1 MDYIQ
6 ANLID
11 PVSRVLYTYILIYL
25 LVAAGIYFTIRT
37 RFIQIRYFGRMLRQV
52 LHSRENGDGIS
63 SFQAFCIG
71 LASRVGT
78 GNIAGVAIALTVGG
92 PGAIFWMWVVAAIGM
107 ATALIEATLGQIFKV
122 RADDGSFRG
131 GPAFYIQRG
140 LGSRAGG
147 MLFAVLL
154 VFTFGFAFN
163 MLQANAISDVLNT
176 SHEIEVH
183 WTTIGLVLLSAPVLF
198 GGVKRVAKVAEFV
211 LPLMALAY
219 VTLAL
224 IIVAMHIGHLPQV
237 LGQIIGGAF
246 GFTQMAGGFT
256 GGVAAAMLNGV
267 KRGLFSN
274 EAGMGSAPN
283 VAATATVSHPVKQGL
298 IQSLG
303 VFVDT
308 MIICSAT
315 AFIILISG
323 PEIYDPAAP
332 GKRAGAA
339 LTQAAIGSALGS
351 WTTGL
356 MTGLVF
362 VFAFS
367 SVLGNYVYAEINLF
381 FLGAKKNAIMI
392 FRLLV
397 LGAIALGA
405 TSKLAT
411 VWDIADI
418 AMGFMALV
426 NLVAIVLL
434 GKWAFAAI
442 RDYHRQSADGSDPVF
457 VAEQAG
463 LPGVLEGDIW
473 SGRLAGSGRD
483 VPA

>member
-11 PVSRVLYTYILIYL
+11 PVSKVLYTYVLIYL
-25 LVAAGIYFTIRT
+25 LVAVGIYFTIRT

-163 MLQANAISDVLNT
+163 MLQANAISDVLNA

-183 WTTIGLVLLSAPVLF
+183 WTTIGLVLLAAPVLF

-267 KRGLFSN
+267 KRGLFEIDPSDMG
-274 EAGMGSAPN
+274 ELLAYLQQILMAGAQ
-283 VAATATVSHPVKQGL
+283 VSYDPQL
-298 IQSLG
+298 ARPWCLLLG
-303 VFVDT
+303 T
-308 MIICSAT
+308 QEIASAT
-315 AFIILISG
+315 S
-323 PEIYDPAAP
+323 
-332 GKRAGAA
+332 
-339 LTQAAIGSALGS
+339 
-351 WTTGL
+351 
-356 MTGLVF
+356 LVD
-362 VFAFS
+362 
-367 SVLGNYVYAEINLF
+367 
-381 FLGAKKNAIMI
+381 
-392 FRLLV
+392 LV
-397 LGAIALGA
+397 LQARA
-405 TSKLAT
+405 
-411 VWDIADI
+411 
-418 AMGFMALV
+418 
-426 NLVAIVLL
+426 
-434 GKWAFAAI
+434 
-442 RDYHRQSADGSDPVF
+442 HRGS
-457 VAEQAG
+457 
-463 LPGVLEGDIW
+463 
-473 SGRLAGSGRD
+473 R
-483 VPA
+483 

>member
-11 PVSRVLYTYILIYL
+11 PVSKVLYTYVLIYL
-25 LVAAGIYFTIRT
+25 LVAVGIYFTIRT

-163 MLQANAISDVLNT
+163 MLQANAISDVLNA

-183 WTTIGLVLLSAPVLF
+183 WTTIGLVLLAAPVLF

-274 EAGMGSAPN
+274 EAGMGSAPQRRRHRDRL
-283 VAATATVSHPVKQGL
+283 A
-298 IQSLG
+298 
-303 VFVDT
+303 
-308 MIICSAT
+308 
-315 AFIILISG
+315 SG
-323 PEIYDPAAP
+323 Q
-332 GKRAGAA
+332 AGADPVA
-339 LTQAAIGSALGS
+339 RRVRRHHDHL
-351 WTTGL
+351 
-356 MTGLVF
+356 
-362 VFAFS
+362 
-367 SVLGNYVYAEINLF
+367 LGNGFHHPDLRTGD
-381 FLGAKKNAIMI
+381 LRPGGA
-392 FRLLV
+392 R
-397 LGAIALGA
+397 
-405 TSKLAT
+405 
-411 VWDIADI
+411 
-418 AMGFMALV
+418 
-426 NLVAIVLL
+426 
-434 GKWAFAAI
+434 
-442 RDYHRQSADGSDPVF
+442 
-457 VAEQAG
+457 
-463 LPGVLEGDIW
+463 
-473 SGRLAGSGRD
+473 
-483 VPA
+483 

>member
-11 PVSRVLYTYILIYL
+11 PVSKVLYTYVLIYL
-25 LVAAGIYFTIRT
+25 LVAVGIYFTIRT

-163 MLQANAISDVLNT
+163 MLQANAISDVLNA

-183 WTTIGLVLLSAPVLF
+183 WTTIGLVLLAAPVLF

-356 MTGLVF
+356 MTALVF

-426 NLVAIVLL
+426 NLVAIILL
-434 GKWAFAAI
+434 GRWAFAAI

-457 VAEQAG
+457 VAEEAG
-463 LPGVLEGDIW
+463 LPGVLDGDIW

-483 VPA
+483 VSA

>member
-11 PVSRVLYTYILIYL
+11 PVSRVLYTYVLIYL
-25 LVAAGIYFTIRT
+25 LVAVGIYFTIRT

-256 GGVAAAMLNGV
+256 GGLRPRCSMGQARPVLQ
-267 KRGLFSN
+267 RGRY
-274 EAGMGSAPN
+274 GQRPN
-283 VAATATVSHPVKQGL
+283 VAATATVSHPVKQG
-298 IQSLG
+298 
-303 VFVDT
+303 
-308 MIICSAT
+308 
-315 AFIILISG
+315 
-323 PEIYDPAAP
+323 
-332 GKRAGAA
+332 
-339 LTQAAIGSALGS
+339 
-351 WTTGL
+351 
-356 MTGLVF
+356 
-362 VFAFS
+362 
-367 SVLGNYVYAEINLF
+367 
-381 FLGAKKNAIMI
+381 
-392 FRLLV
+392 
-397 LGAIALGA
+397 
-405 TSKLAT
+405 
-411 VWDIADI
+411 
-418 AMGFMALV
+418 
-426 NLVAIVLL
+426 
-434 GKWAFAAI
+434 
-442 RDYHRQSADGSDPVF
+442 
-457 VAEQAG
+457 
-463 LPGVLEGDIW
+463 
-473 SGRLAGSGRD
+473 
-483 VPA
+483 